1 MDAPEPLHV
10 HVHDRATYR
19 IVVEGVLDERWSDW
33 MEGMR
38 IVGMPAPDGIAI
50 TVLEGELADQ
60 SALVGVISALH
71 TLNLPVVSVQS
82 LDWDDPSSPV
92 AP

>member
-10 HVHDRATYR
+10 HDRAAYR
-19 IVVEGVLDERWSDW
+19 IVVQGVLDERWSDW

-38 IVGMPAPDGIAI
+38 IVGVPAPDGIPL

-71 TLNLPVVSVQS
+71 TLSLPVVSVKC
-82 LDWDDPSSPV
+82 LDRHAPAPPV
-92 AP
+92 TP

>member
-1 MDAPEPLHV
+1 MDAPELLP
-10 HVHDRATYR
+10 VHDRATYR
-19 IVVEGVLDERWSDW
+19 IVVQGVLDERWSDW

-38 IVGMPAPDGIAI
+38 IVGVPAPDGIPL

-71 TLNLPVVSVQS
+71 TLSLPVVSVKC
-82 LDWDDPSSPV
+82 LDWHAPMPPV
-92 AP
+92 TQ